1 MNALRYSLKQLL
13 TAHRDRK
20 FVVPTYQREYE
31 WETPSEGKGEVGQ
44 FWEDIWHNCWKA
56 GRKHFL
62 GVILVDERGA
72 DSELVDGQQRVTTM
86 FLLVLALRDLLKSRS
101 VSVFNPERWLKCA
114 ADTALRLVLQD
125 GPGLNQC
132 TVCRN
137 LE

>member
-20 FVVPTYQREYE
+20 FVVPNYQREYE

-44 FWEDIWHNCWKA
+44 FWDDIWHNCWKA

-72 DSELVDGQQRVTTM
+72 DWSWSM
-86 FLLVLALRDLLKSRS
+86 ASS
-101 VSVFNPERWLKCA
+101 VSPLFSCWSWRYEIC
-114 ADTALRLVLQD
+114 
-125 GPGLNQC
+125 
-132 TVCRN
+132 
-137 LE
+137 